1 MTNERKKLIKKL
13 DDLARK
19 ICFFR
24 DNTTCVR
31 CGRKPPYQIHWSH
44 VITREN
50 KALRW
55 ELENNKCLC
64 YICHKWFHDNPTE
77 SGEWFKKTY
86 PERYKFIQKHQMD
99 IQKTDAASLR
109 TKLEILTTIAIM
121 KGVI

>member
-1 MTNERKKLIKKL
+1 
-13 DDLARK
+13 
-19 ICFFR
+19 
-24 DNTTCVR
+24 
-31 CGRKPPYQIHWSH
+31 

-55 ELENNKCLC
+55 ELENHKCLC

-86 PERYKFIQKHQMD
+86 PERYKYIQKHLMD

-121 KGVI
+121 RGVL